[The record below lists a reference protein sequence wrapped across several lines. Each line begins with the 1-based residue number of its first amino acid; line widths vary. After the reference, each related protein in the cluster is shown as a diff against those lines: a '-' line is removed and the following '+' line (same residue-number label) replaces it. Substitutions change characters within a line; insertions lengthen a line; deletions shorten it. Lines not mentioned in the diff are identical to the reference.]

1 MIWDLLRLKCPV
13 CRKSSVFTGPYSMR
27 AECPSCGVKFE
38 RENGYFLGAMV
49 FAYVMGVATVI
60 PTIVLLVRHFEA
72 DIPTVIAFPVL
83 QLILLQPLLY
93 MYSRMAWMY
102 LDRNVNPKNWP

>member
-1 MIWDLLRLKCPV
+1 MNP
-13 CRKSSVFTGPYSMR
+13 
-27 AECPSCGVKFE
+27 ECPNCGVRFE

-60 PTIVLLVRHFEA
+60 PTIVVLVRHFEA
-72 DIPTVIAFPVL
+72 EIPTVIGLPIL